1 VEERR
6 REAGTAGRRGALAGR
21 VALVTGGAGGLG
33 RAVVAAFLRA
43 GASVHVPLQNPSDAL
58 VLRDTLG
65 AGATE
70 VYLHPGVD
78 LTHPESV
85 ETLFHAVGRVDILL
99 NLAGGFSMGPI
110 EETDVQTWSQM
121 WSMNATSAFL
131 CARSAFPRMRAEGW
145 GRIVNISAL
154 PALQP
159 GSPGMAAYGAAKAA
173 VLHLTQSLAQEGVH
187 SGITV
192 NALLP
197 SILDTPTNRRA
208 LPHADTSRWLP
219 PSEIAKVLLF
229 LASDDAR
236 LVNGSSISLTLGG

>member
-1 VEERR
+1 M
-6 REAGTAGRRGALAGR
+6 EAGTTGGRGALAGR

-33 RAVVAAFLRA
+33 RAVVADFLRA
-43 GASVHVPLQNPSDAL
+43 GASVHVPLQNPDDADRLRDAL
-58 VLRDTLG
+58 G
-65 AGATE
+65 ARAAE
-70 VYLHPGVD
+70 VQLHSGVD
-78 LTHPESV
+78 LTHPDSV
-85 ETLFHAVGRVDILL
+85 EALFHGVGRVDILL
-99 NLAGGFSMGPI
+99 NLAGGFSMGRI
-110 EETDVQTWSQM
+110 EDTDFEAWSRM

-131 CARSAFPRMRAEGW
+131 CARAAFPRMRAEGW

-197 SILDTPTNRRA
+197 SILDTPANRRA
-208 LPHADTSRWLP
+208 LPDADRSRWLP

-229 LASDDAR
+229 LSSDDAR
-236 LVNGSSISLTLGG
+236 LVNGSAISLTLGG